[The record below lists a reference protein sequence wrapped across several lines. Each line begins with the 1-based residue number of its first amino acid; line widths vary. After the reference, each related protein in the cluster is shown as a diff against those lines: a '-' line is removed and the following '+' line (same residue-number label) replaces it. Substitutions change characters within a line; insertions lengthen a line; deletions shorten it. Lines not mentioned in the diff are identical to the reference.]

1 MSTAT
6 LWPMAGEPD
15 TFTKHRPIRVAKP
28 RWDAFGLLVGP
39 RSRAKIVNEFIAW
52 YIREP
57 GAKLPKRP
65 DIVMTTHD
73 GVIVTDVKDRPASSG

>member
-6 LWPMAGEPD
+6 LLRMAAEPE
-15 TFTKHRPIRVAKP
+15 TFTRHRPIRVAKD
-28 RWDAFGLLVGP
+28 RWDAFGALVGP

-57 GAKLPKRP
+57 GAKLPERP
-65 DIVMTTHD
+65 KPAAA
-73 GVIVTDVKDRPASSG
+73 VTE